1 MRVIRARRFVSGCSH
16 RFFMR
21 IPGCNSC
28 HARSLTEIMRDR
40 RLSCV
45 VVMVSLLTKYSY
57 QRIRPIWTL
66 NQTTKDWHSRSVTL
80 SEAKGL
86 AVRFFAA
93 LRMTLRL
100 RRNVYQCRAFRV
112 ITSGKAGGLE
122 IVNRS
127 KRLLLIS
134 LEPPKVARTV
144 KPAATQGG
152 YF

>member
-1 MRVIRARRFVSGCSH
+1 FVSGCSH

-57 QRIRPIWTL
+57 QRIRPIRTL

-93 LRMTLRL
+93 LRMTLLNGCVAKCTNVVHFDLDIVHQGMHASALALCRPATDL
-100 RRNVYQCRAFRV
+100 RQ
-112 ITSGKAGGLE
+112 GD
-122 IVNRS
+122 
-127 KRLLLIS
+127 LIERRGHGFS
-134 LEPPKVARTV
+134 DL
-144 KPAATQGG
+144 
-152 YF
+152 